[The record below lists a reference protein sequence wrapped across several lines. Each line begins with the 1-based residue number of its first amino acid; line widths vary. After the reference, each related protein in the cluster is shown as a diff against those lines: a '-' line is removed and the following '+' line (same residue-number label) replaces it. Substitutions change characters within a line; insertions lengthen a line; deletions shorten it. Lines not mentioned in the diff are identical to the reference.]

1 MQLLPRWLGTGAG
14 DSGSHPCRG
23 GGPGVPAHPGE
34 HCRLLGSPAA
44 RIPHCIRTRCW
55 LPLHQPQATWLFGVP
70 PPVLPCSC
78 RLVTRPGAD
87 SERTSQGSC
96 AGVLLEAG
104 LSLGWLM
111 QFWHCFSCQ
120 QCCQPGTWAVPV
132 PDASLQPQRAAMQP
146 SPKAPNPGTVSP

>member
-1 MQLLPRWLGTGAG
+1 MQLLPGWLGTGAG

-55 LPLHQPQATWLFGVP
+55 LPPHQPQATWLFGVP

-96 AGVLLEAG
+96 AGVLLGAG

-111 QFWHCFSCQ
+111 QFWHS
-120 QCCQPGTWAVPV
+120 PASSA
-132 PDASLQPQRAAMQP
+132 ASLVRGQCLCPMPACSPRGQPCSQVPRP
-146 SPKAPNPGTVSP
+146 PTLGR